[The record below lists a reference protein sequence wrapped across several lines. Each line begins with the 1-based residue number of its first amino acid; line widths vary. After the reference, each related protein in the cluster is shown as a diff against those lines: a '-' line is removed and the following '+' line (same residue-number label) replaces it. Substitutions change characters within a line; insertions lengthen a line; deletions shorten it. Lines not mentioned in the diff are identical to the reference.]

1 MMCLRQA
8 GELRYNTKSTMATRR
23 PAPAIEKDS
32 TYFLKLVLYI
42 ILGSFW
48 LKFSNPVAI
57 GQFQLNGV
65 PLGLAIGLLF
75 ASHDHF
81 QVDRKIE
88 YAILI
93 VVTIICFYLPAGIV
107 L

>member
-1 MMCLRQA
+1 MSKKVHKK
-8 GELRYNTKSTMATRR
+8 TKPTES
-23 PAPAIEKDS
+23 DS

-42 ILGSFW
+42 VLGTLW
-48 LKFSNPVAI
+48 VKFMSPIQV
-57 GQFQLNGV
+57 GDFLLNGIPV
-65 PLGLAIGLLF
+65 GLFIGLMF

-93 VVTIICFYLPAGIV
+93 VMTIVSFFLPAGII

>member
-1 MMCLRQA
+1 MPKK
-8 GELRYNTKSTMATRR
+8 TKTSRTV
-23 PAPAIEKDS
+23 EKDS
-32 TYFLKLVLYI
+32 TYFLKLVIYV

-48 LKFSNPVAI
+48 LKFASPLHI
-57 GQFQLNGV
+57 GDATLNGL
-65 PLGLAIGLLF
+65 PIGLLIGLIF

-93 VVTIICFYLPAGIV
+93 VMTVLSYFLPAGIV
-107 L
+107 V

>member
-1 MMCLRQA
+1 VCLRVA
-8 GELRYNTKSTMATRR
+8 GPLRYNGISIMAVRKK
-23 PAPAIEKDS
+23 APVVEKDS

-42 ILGSFW
+42 VLGSFW
-48 LKFSNPVAI
+48 LKFSNPLTI
-57 GQFQLNGV
+57 GQLQLNGL
-65 PLGLAIGLLF
+65 PLGLVIGLLF

-93 VVTIICFYLPAGIV
+93 IVTIICFYLPAGIV

>member
-1 MMCLRQA
+1 
-8 GELRYNTKSTMATRR
+8 MATRTR
-23 PAPAIEKDS
+23 AQNTEKDS

-42 ILGSFW
+42 VLGSFW
-48 LKFSNPVAI
+48 LKFSNPVAV
-57 GQFQLNGV
+57 GAFQLNGL
-65 PLGLAIGLLF
+65 PIGLVLGLLF

-93 VVTIICFYLPAGIV
+93 IVTIICFYLPAGIV
-107 L
+107 I